1 MSKLKSQRYFYI
13 ESNANKGVA
22 LCHGYVYTADRVA
35 IVTWRPMDAGNP
47 SPQRHEQHA
56 SIDTLL
62 ETFEDATVVW
72 YD

>member
-1 MSKLKSQRYFYI
+1 MLKFRRYFYI

-22 LCHGYVYTADRVA
+22 LCHGYIYTADRVA

-47 SPQRHEQHA
+47 SPQRHERHA
-56 SIDTLL
+56 SMDALADTFDE
-62 ETFEDATVVW
+62 ETTVQW

>member
-1 MSKLKSQRYFYI
+1 MLKFKRYFYI

-22 LCHGYVYTADRVA
+22 LCHGYVYTLDGVA
-35 IVTWRPMDAGNP
+35 IVTWRPPMDEGKP
-47 SPQRHEQHA
+47 SPQRHERHD
-56 SIDTLL
+56 SIDALL